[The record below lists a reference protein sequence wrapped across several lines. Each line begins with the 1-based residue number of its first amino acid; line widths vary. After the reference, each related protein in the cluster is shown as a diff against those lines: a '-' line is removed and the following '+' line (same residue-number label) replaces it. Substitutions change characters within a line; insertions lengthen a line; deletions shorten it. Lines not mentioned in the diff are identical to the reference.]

1 MTKRIKTAVVAAA
14 LGSLMALC
22 AASGVQ
28 PAGTDHA
35 GPSSGPD
42 HPECYNTAKL
52 NDPNDFCY
60 RTMGPWNSTRSSD
73 EEVRALMPIERM
85 LAAGKTT
92 EEIRRYHPEYSPPAR

>member
-1 MTKRIKTAVVAAA
+1 MTKKTITAVVTAA

-22 AASGVQ
+22 AGSVVPPASTG
-28 PAGTDHA
+28 HA
-35 GPSSGPD
+35 GSSGGTE
-42 HPECYNTAKL
+42 HPECYNTARL

-85 LAAGKTT
+85 IAAGKTT
-92 EEIRRYHPEYSPPAR
+92 EEIRRYHPEYSPPTR

>member
-1 MTKRIKTAVVAAA
+1 MAKRTKSVVVAAA

-22 AASGVQ
+22 AASVVQ
-28 PAGTDHA
+28 PDSADHA
-35 GPSSGPD
+35 GPSSGTD

-60 RTMGPWNSTRSSD
+60 RTMGPWNSTKSSD
-73 EEVRALMPIERM
+73 EEVRALMPIGRM

-92 EEIRRYHPEYSPPAR
+92 EEIRRYHPEYSPPTR

>member
-1 MTKRIKTAVVAAA
+1 MTKRTKTAVVTAA

-22 AASGVQ
+22 AASVVH
-28 PAGTDHA
+28 PVSADHA
-35 GPSSGPD
+35 GPSSVTD
-42 HPECYNTAKL
+42 HPECYNTARL

-73 EEVRALMPIERM
+73 EGVRALMPIERM

-92 EEIRRYHPEYSPPAR
+92 EEIRRYHPEYSPPTR